1 MEKEDIFDVIILG
14 AGPAGLSVGSELS
27 SKLNVLIVEKGLAGQ
42 TIHAWTYWNDRVK
55 EVGISDTVTSRMT
68 NGVARSMLGSEVRI
82 KLGKINKFIPAIDE
96 NKLLNKFIVKIKK
109 NKAKILSNCSFES
122 LRDDG
127 NRIHVNTSLGQFTW
141 RLLIDAMG
149 YDSVLASRFRVVTR
163 GYFIPV
169 GGWAISRI
177 GLPSKEYN
185 FMESI
190 LDKHPIP
197 YWWSF
202 PVDKKTD
209 FIGSFYVTRT
219 PLGRDLLEK
228 DFAEMVKAHPYTQG
242 KKITIKKKYYG
253 NIPIASNFD
262 QNNVDRI
269 AFIGDARAWGTGFG
283 WGFSPIISNYRDV
296 SRRILKCLAA
306 NELDANS
313 LKDAT
318 EIKFNSPLTDLNA
331 KLEELVGVFLVNCNL
346 KDFDRVLKVFKPHP
360 EILEKLCT
368 FTLTNKDII
377 KVLKIMHNEFTLLEL
392 FGIFSEKD
400 HIFMIKELLAVLKDE
415 ELNFVRAI
423 YKNL

>member
-1 MEKEDIFDVIILG
+1 
-14 AGPAGLSVGSELS
+14 
-27 SKLNVLIVEKGLAGQ
+27 
-42 TIHAWTYWNDRVK
+42 
-55 EVGISDTVTSRMT
+55 
-68 NGVARSMLGSEVRI
+68 
-82 KLGKINKFIPAIDE
+82 
-96 NKLLNKFIVKIKK
+96 
-109 NKAKILSNCSFES
+109 
-122 LRDDG
+122 
-127 NRIHVNTSLGQFTW
+127 
-141 RLLIDAMG
+141 
-149 YDSVLASRFRVVTR
+149 
-163 GYFIPV
+163 
-169 GGWAISRI
+169 
-177 GLPSKEYN
+177 
-185 FMESI
+185 
-190 LDKHPIP
+190 
-197 YWWSF
+197 
-202 PVDKKTD
+202 
-209 FIGSFYVTRT
+209 
-219 PLGRDLLEK
+219 
-228 DFAEMVKAHPYTQG
+228 MVKAHPYTQG